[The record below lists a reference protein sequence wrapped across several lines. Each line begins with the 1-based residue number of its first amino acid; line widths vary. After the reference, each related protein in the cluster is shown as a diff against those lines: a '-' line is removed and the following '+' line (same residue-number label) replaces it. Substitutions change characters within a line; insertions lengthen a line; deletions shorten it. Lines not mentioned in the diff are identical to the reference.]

1 MDYLKSYFNKDLN
14 EIGIK
19 RFFICYV
26 LFVSVVYIVISS
38 HSINDTQQNLLKS
51 VEMKRLFHCL
61 ELFVGWLQG
70 GLYDFSSL
78 PLSLFNHLKDGD
90 MDIIMNAHTNYSRKL
105 LFGYQKVAKQL
116 YKVLVNSQIFHR

>member
-1 MDYLKSYFNKDLN
+1 MCFL
-14 EIGIK
+14 
-19 RFFICYV
+19 
-26 LFVSVVYIVISS
+26 VSVVYIVISS

-78 PLSLFNHLKDGD
+78 PLQLFNHLKDGD
-90 MDIIMNAHTNYSRKL
+90 MDIIMNEHTNYSRKL